1 MKYYEYTFTLS
12 PSSVDAQDVL
22 SAVLAEVGFDS
33 FVPTESGCN
42 PLLAYIKQSD
52 ADAEALEAALENFP
66 MPDTVVT
73 YTQAEVPDKNWNE
86 EWEKNYFQPLLVD
99 GRCVVAS
106 TFHKDVPDAEH
117 LILINPRMSFGTGH
131 HATTSQMLS
140 EILATDLAGKR
151 VLDMGC
157 GTSILAILARQR
169 GAREVLAIDYD
180 EWCVE
185 NSKEN
190 IELNGL
196 DNIEVRLGDAS
207 ALVNEKPFDVV
218 LANINRNILLH
229 DMAHYVAVMRSGAT
243 IFMSGFFVDDT
254 PLLEKA
260 AKQHGLRLLRCR
272 DRDRWACM
280 AFVKE

>member
-106 TFHKDVPDAEH
+106 TFHKEVPDAEYR
-117 LILINPRMSFGTGH
+117 ILINPRMSFGTGH

-140 EILATDLAGKR
+140 EILDIDLVGKR

-157 GTSILAILARQR
+157 GTSILAILASQR
-169 GAREVLAIDYD
+169 GAREVLAVDYD
-180 EWCVE
+180 EWCVD

-207 ALVNEKPFDVV
+207 ALVNEKPFDIV

-254 PLLEKA
+254 PLLEEA
-260 AKQHGLRLLRCR
+260 AKQHGLRLLHCR

>member
-66 MPDTVVT
+66 MPDTTVT
-73 YTQAEVPDKNWNE
+73 YTQTEMPDKNWNE

-106 TFHKDVPDAEH
+106 TFHKEVPDAEYR
-117 LILINPRMSFGTGH
+117 ILINPRMSFGTGH

-157 GTSILAILARQR
+157 GTSILAILASQR

-207 ALVNEKPFDVV
+207 ALVNEKPFDIV